1 MVELSKFERELI
13 EIMVELD
20 PEREI
25 LLQQLADA
33 TVRSRDFTGVGVY
46 VEIQVPDGLPKI
58 MTTSRYIEQTPKAHF
73 THPNLTDGGGALLW
87 FDSGTMCM
95 LECYSYDGDWP
106 SDESLFNIDR
116 DA

>member
-13 EIMVELD
+13 EMMAAHD

-25 LLQQLADA
+25 LLQQLANA

-46 VEIQVPDGLPKI
+46 VEIQVPDSLPKI

-73 THPNLTDGGGALLW
+73 THPSLPDGGGALLW
-87 FDSGTMCM
+87 FDSGTIST
-95 LECYSYDGDWP
+95 LECYSFDGDWP
-106 SDESLFNIDR
+106 SEESLFTIDR